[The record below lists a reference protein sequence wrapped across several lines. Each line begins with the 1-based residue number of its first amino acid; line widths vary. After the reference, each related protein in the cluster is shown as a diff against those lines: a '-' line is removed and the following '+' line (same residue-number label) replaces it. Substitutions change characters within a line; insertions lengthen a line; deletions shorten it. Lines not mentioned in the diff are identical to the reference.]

1 MPMAEQE
8 HLGGDAMQTHEAR
21 GEQGRTVPTPPT
33 VRYPR
38 QAANPPSRTRSRT
51 RPVRE
56 RDEVETGAT
65 ANTPWG
71 LWTAAEGAKKDNV
84 VSLAALMVIM
94 EDNRRDKVGREIS
107 QRD

>member
-8 HLGGDAMQTHEAR
+8 HLKGDAMQTQEAR
-21 GEQGRTVPTPPT
+21 GGKGRTVPTPPM

-38 QAANPPSRTRSRT
+38 QAANPPSKTKSRT
-51 RPVRE
+51 RPLRE
-56 RDEVETGAT
+56 TDESETWAT

-84 VSLAALMVIM
+84 VSQATLAYD
-94 EDNRRDKVGREIS
+94 DNGRKHAP
-107 QRD
+107 QGGK